1 MLPKNVITEI
11 NTTVNLFGVKQN
23 WAETMFLQAFFFF
36 LDWHENNRL
45 HFTVTSVSP
54 RGEIYGRKDTFPA
67 LQTIVTCVKM
77 PILSLRDVE
86 IPVKHLTHLEHLV
99 NSHHLK
105 KKKPNNN
112 NKKKTTVIHH
122 NSLQLNQKFIPLM
135 VIWSTE
141 DPKLHHGL
149 VSTRVCSVIM
159 CMAQTGLL
167 TQVTTQHINT
177 NW

>member
-45 HFTVTSVSP
+45 HFTVTSVNP

-77 PILSLRDVE
+77 PILLLRDVE

-99 NSHHLK
+99 NSHRLK
-105 KKKPNNN
+105 KKNQTTTTKKNHCNSPQLSSIESKIYTFNGDLKYRRSKAPSWSCIYQGLFCHHVHGSNRAVDTSNN
-112 NKKKTTVIHH
+112 
-122 NSLQLNQKFIPLM
+122 
-135 VIWSTE
+135 STY
-141 DPKLHHGL
+141 KY
-149 VSTRVCSVIM
+149 
-159 CMAQTGLL
+159 
-167 TQVTTQHINT
+167 
-177 NW
+177 